1 MQLEHLYY
9 LINQKVQVPLN
20 QDKPIVLASSN
31 PCDIVAHSL
40 CRSGEKL
47 AISEK
52 IGRRWI
58 DPDLSEFAIQVT
70 WKRYLKSC
78 MGKSYIG
85 NRLTCFL
92 SYITG
97 FVYNNSCSAGLL
109 DKSLNGSENLMEDE
123 K

>member
-1 MQLEHLYY
+1 MQLEY
-9 LINQKVQVPLN
+9 LSYSTNQKGQFALN

-58 DPDLSEFAIQVT
+58 GPDLSEFAIQVT

-78 MGKSYIG
+78 MGKSYIR

-109 DKSLNGSENLMEDE
+109 DKSLNGPDLMEDE